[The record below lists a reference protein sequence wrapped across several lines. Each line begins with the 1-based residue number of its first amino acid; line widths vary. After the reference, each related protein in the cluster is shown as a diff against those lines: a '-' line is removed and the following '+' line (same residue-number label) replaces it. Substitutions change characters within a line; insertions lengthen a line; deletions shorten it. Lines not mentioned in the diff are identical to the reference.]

1 MPKILKR
8 VRADNSGATAIE
20 YGLVAAFVALAVVA
34 GLSAIKGSLADVFRE
49 VDAGLTATSAAA
61 AAAAAGARVL
71 PARRVR
77 AVRALATS
85 RAMAMVWVMA
95 GQREPRVRGRWN

>member
-1 MPKILKR
+1 MAICAAGESMPKILKR

-49 VDAGLTATSAAA
+49 VDAGLTATSAAGGSGSGGS
-61 AAAAAGARVL
+61 AGSSS
-71 PARRVR
+71 
-77 AVRALATS
+77 ATGS
-85 RAMAMVWVMA
+85 SSSSA
-95 GQREPRVRGRWN
+95 GN